1 MRLQLKDISDSE
13 FNTMHAAIL
22 RLLDEF
28 GVLFENEEARRLLA
42 NAGNRLD
49 EEGRIHLQPGFV
61 ESMLKFIPTDG
72 FTLYGRDEAKAVRVA
87 VDHMCFRPSTG
98 EPFLFDYETRSR
110 RPATMEDSRTLV
122 RVTDA
127 LEGYDMVNSVVNV
140 DEAPGSWGNILRF
153 VNAHGHSLKPSD
165 ITVSTDREV
174 RAVARIGTAIR
185 GSEEGLRE
193 KPLTAVD
200 VAMISPLRCTDEE
213 TRAFLECARRGIP
226 VEILTSPSLGVSSP
240 LTLAGGVA
248 LTMAETVAALCLL
261 YQVAPGLGVI
271 NVARVSP
278 INLRSGAYNYG
289 APELGMGSVLTAAC
303 SARYHLPTNLY
314 GFGTAA
320 KTFGGQAEMEK
331 VFSGLLM
338 ALGRHH
344 LITGAGTLDNSLITG
359 PELLVVDHEAIR
371 FIKRIVQPIPI
382 DEQAIGIDALISE
395 MKPGGTMMASEHTL
409 EYMRQGAMVDCSL
422 DQWGSLHQW
431 EQAGQPDLLDA
442 AHKKVKHSMQPTIH
456 QPYS

>member
-153 VNAHGHSLKPSD
+153 VNAHRHSLKPSD

-278 INLRSGAYNYG
+278 INLRSGAYNYS

-371 FIKRIVQPIPI
+371 FISGNR
-382 DEQAIGIDALISE
+382 L
-395 MKPGGTMMASEHTL
+395 ASRT
-409 EYMRQGAMVDCSL
+409 CS
-422 DQWGSLHQW
+422 
-431 EQAGQPDLLDA
+431 
-442 AHKKVKHSMQPTIH
+442 TRRTRR
-456 QPYS
+456 